1 MPRRVC
7 CFHYMPSVAR
17 RQVRGECMVRGA
29 AATPGDGRENAAGMR
44 LSRAWHNPGCGG
56 CNQKLPHRSGNER
69 LENSTVRCFQ
79 WFERPENST
88 VCCFQWFERPENS
101 TVCCFQRERA
111 GRPTSNGPAG
121 PRRWGRQAHVER
133 AGRPVENGRAQR
145 GIGHPTANICRMAP
159 PSPTD
164 AGHVQLTKSRIAT
177 STPLALSRNGI
188 DRGTMPC
195 PMSNHCGK
203 IPAGPTWQSGFTA
216 SKKPEGLQS

>member
-1 MPRRVC
+1 MYGERGRRDARGRQGKCRGDEAFAGLAQSRLRGVQPKASPPQWQRAPGKQHSAL
-7 CFHYMPSVAR
+7 FSV
-17 RQVRGECMVRGA
+17 VRA
-29 AATPGDGRENAAGMR
+29 PGKQ
-44 LSRAWHNPGCGG
+44 H
-56 CNQKLPHRSGNER
+56 SG
-69 LENSTVRCFQ
+69 
-79 WFERPENST
+79 
-88 VCCFQWFERPENS
+88 CFQWFERPENS